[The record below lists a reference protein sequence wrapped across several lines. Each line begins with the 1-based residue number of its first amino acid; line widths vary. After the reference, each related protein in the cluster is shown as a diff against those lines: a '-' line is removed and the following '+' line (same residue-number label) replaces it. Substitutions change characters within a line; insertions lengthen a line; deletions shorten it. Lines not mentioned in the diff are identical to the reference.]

1 MRIKDLTNNSQLDEG
16 FLKDLHQRAIQQ
28 IIDWALP
35 PQKREEIEKEISIMT
50 QDELQKIKNSVEN
63 SNRNPAD
70 FSFEVLFRY
79 ELAVE
84 RLKNTETISESKK
97 KNFKR

>member
-35 PQKREEIEKEISIMT
+35 PQKREEIEREVAAMT
-50 QDELQKIKNSVEN
+50 LDQLNAVKNSIEN
-63 SNRNPAD
+63 TPNIKDLAD
-70 FSFEVLFRY
+70 LPFRDLFKY
-79 ELAVE
+79 ELIVE
-84 RLKNTETISESKK
+84 RLNNTKTISESKK
-97 KNFKR
+97 KL